1 MLVLQGNRDRLRYP
15 EEKFAVHI
23 NAQQFNE
30 LLLAE
35 LPHLRRYA
43 VALTGTVDAADD
55 LVQDTIERA
64 LRKRRLWRPDGRLRS
79 WLMRMLY
86 RLYLNRRKRRT
97 LERDHALQWHH
108 QQAGQPLHGDEAE
121 LQQQCRELVRALE
134 TLPESQRAAIL
145 LIALE
150 NVDYQEAAWILGIP
164 VGTLRSRL
172 SRGRETLREQTGTD
186 TDMPALRTVK

>member
-1 MLVLQGNRDRLRYP
+1 MCGGEV
-15 EEKFAVHI
+15 AVRI
-23 NAQQFNE
+23 SAQQFNE

-86 RLYLNRRKRRT
+86 RLYLNRRKRRM
-97 LERDHALQWHH
+97 LEREHALNRYRVQEE
-108 QQAGQPLHGDEAE
+108 QPPRGDEAE
-121 LQQQCRELVRALE
+121 LRQECRELVQALE
-134 TLPESQRAAIL
+134 TLPEAQRAAIL
-145 LIALE
+145 LVALE
-150 NVDYQEAAWILGIP
+150 DVDYQEAAWILGVP
-164 VGTLRSRL
+164 VGTVRSRL
-172 SRGRETLREQTGTD
+172 SRGRETLRQRTGTD
-186 TDMPALRTVK
+186 AEMPVLRTVK

>member
-1 MLVLQGNRDRLRYP
+1 MPAHKGVV
-15 EEKFAVHI
+15 AVR
-23 NAQQFNE
+23 NPTQQFNE

-64 LRKRRLWRPDGRLRS
+64 LRKRRLWRPEGRLRS

-86 RLYLNRRKRRT
+86 RLHVNGHKRRR
-97 LERDHALQWHH
+97 LEREHALKLHRERE
-108 QQAGQPLHGDEAE
+108 ATPLRANETE
-121 LQQQCRELVRALE
+121 LQQECRDLVRALDA
-134 TLPESQRAAIL
+134 LPESQRAAL
-145 LIALE
+145 LLVVLE
-150 NVDYQEAAWILGIP
+150 DVDYQEAAWILGIP

-172 SRGRETLREQTGTD
+172 SRARETLREQTGTD
-186 TDMPALRTVK
+186 ADTPVLRTVN